1 MSGSFEEYLGTIIRE
16 DIQVDKA
23 MNYAL
28 TAPGKRLRPLLLL
41 AFIQDCG
48 FSAEHGWQC
57 AAAIEMIHTYSLIH
71 DDLPAMDNDD
81 LRRGRPTVHRQFDEA
96 TAILAGDALL
106 TKAFELIA
114 DSKYTDEEKVQLVSI
129 LSKCAGHQGMIKG
142 QDLDLALLTRENI
155 EIDDLSMM
163 EYYKT
168 GMLLTAPL
176 LCAAVLTKH
185 TELETQ
191 ILDIG
196 KKIGLAFQIQDD
208 VLDYTSSEQEMGKSI
223 SDAKNQKITFYNIL
237 GLKGCTDIYTRLY
250 NSAIRD
256 IDLLPMGLN
265 SVKKIILDMRNRRR

>member
-106 TKAFELIA
+106 TKAFVLIA
-114 DSKYTDEEKVQLVSI
+114 DSKYTDE
-129 LSKCAGHQGMIKG
+129 
-142 QDLDLALLTRENI
+142 
-155 EIDDLSMM
+155 
-163 EYYKT
+163 
-168 GMLLTAPL
+168 
-176 LCAAVLTKH
+176 
-185 TELETQ
+185 
-191 ILDIG
+191 
-196 KKIGLAFQIQDD
+196 
-208 VLDYTSSEQEMGKSI
+208 
-223 SDAKNQKITFYNIL
+223 
-237 GLKGCTDIYTRLY
+237 
-250 NSAIRD
+250 
-256 IDLLPMGLN
+256 
-265 SVKKIILDMRNRRR
+265 

>member
-1 MSGSFEEYLGTIIRE
+1 MSSSFEEYLGTIIKE

-41 AFIQDCG
+41 SFIQDCG

-57 AAAIEMIHTYSLIH
+57 AAAIEMVHTYSLIH
-71 DDLPAMDNDD
+71 DDLPSMDNDD
-81 LRRGRPTVHRQFDEA
+81 LRRGRPTVHKRFDEA

-106 TKAFELIA
+106 TKAFELLA

-142 QDLDLALLTRENI
+142 QDLDLSLLTKENI

-168 GMLLTAPL
+168 GMMLTAPL

-223 SDAKNQKITFYNIL
+223 SDAKNNKTTFYNIL

-256 IDLLPMGLN
+256 IDLLPIGLN

>member
-1 MSGSFEEYLGTIIRE
+1 MSGSFEEFLASIVKE
-16 DIQVDKA
+16 DILVDKA

-41 AFIQDCG
+41 SFIQDCG
-48 FSAEHGWQC
+48 FSAEHGYQC

-81 LRRGRPTVHRQFDEA
+81 IRRGRPTVHKRFDEA

-106 TKAFELIA
+106 TKAFEVVA
-114 DSKYTDEEKVQLVSI
+114 DSKYTDYEKVQIVSI

-142 QDLDLALLTRENI
+142 QDLDMALLTRENI

-191 ILDIG
+191 IIEVG

-208 VLDYTSSEQEMGKSI
+208 VLDYTAGEQIMGKST
-223 SDAKNQKITFYNIL
+223 SDAKNNKTTFYNLL
-237 GLKGCTDIYTRLY
+237 GLKGCTDVYISLY
-250 NSAIRD
+250 NSALRD
-256 IDLLPMGLN
+256 IDLMPIGLN
-265 SVKKIILDMRNRRR
+265 SVKKIILDMRNRRK